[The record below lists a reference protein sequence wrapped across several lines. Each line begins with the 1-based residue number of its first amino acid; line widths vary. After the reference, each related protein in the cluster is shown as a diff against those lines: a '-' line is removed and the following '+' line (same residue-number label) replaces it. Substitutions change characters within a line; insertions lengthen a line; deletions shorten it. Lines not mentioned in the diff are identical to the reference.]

1 MSGKE
6 DCIADALSRGPV
18 DQPTEEDILG
28 EEASRGIRHIVRRA
42 ASCAGIDDDLQEN
55 LVDPNMEWIR
65 DAAKRDNTY
74 QELLATI
81 RGGFPD
87 KICDTSGVVRPYFGV
102 RNDLSEH
109 NGLAILNSC
118 RIVVPTIL
126 RKEVL
131 KRLHVSHQGIERTL
145 RRARETVY
153 WPGITADVINT
164 VASCHPC
171 SEQLPSQMKEHGK
184 SPAELLFGCQ
194 LRSVVP
200 SLQENLIPKWKADI
214 EDKVTELQ
222 KRSERNYNVGA
233 RPLEDLQIGD
243 RVRVQNAITKKWDEI
258 GAIVHK
264 GSNRDY
270 VISIP
275 GKRMKWR
282 NRRFLR
288 RFTEERGKDD
298 GISDDITARNTEL
311 NRHTPSLETGH
322 SSLRRSTRERKQ
334 TVQFNL

>member
-1 MSGKE
+1 MTDRRPKRPFEQTATDLFDWAGKTFVVYVDRYSGWPCVHMWAATPTSRKVIEQIKKWFVDWGVPLRIRSDGGPQYDSKE
-6 DCIADALSRGPV
+6 YRDFLQAWGVNPPGLSTPTYAQSNGIAEAAIKAMKTLVKKTTINGDITSDEFQRG
-18 DQPTEEDILG
+18 L
-28 EEASRGIRHIVRRA
+28 
-42 ASCAGIDDDLQEN
+42 L
-55 LVDPNMEWIR
+55 EWR
-65 DAAKRDNTY
+65 NT
-74 QELLATI
+74 
-81 RGGFPD
+81 P
-87 KICDTSGVVRPYFGV
+87 
-102 RNDLSEH
+102 
-109 NGLAILNSC
+109 
-118 RIVVPTIL
+118 
-126 RKEVL
+126 
-131 KRLHVSHQGIERTL
+131 
-145 RRARETVY
+145 
-153 WPGITADVINT
+153 
-164 VASCHPC
+164 
-171 SEQLPSQMKEHGK
+171 KEHGK

-200 SLQENLIPKWKADI
+200 SLQRNLTPKWKANI

-233 RPLEDLQIGD
+233 RPLEELQIGD
-243 RVRVQNAITKKWDEI
+243 RVRVQNALTKKWDEI

-288 RFTEERGKDD
+288 RFEEERGKDD